1 YAEPHQEIDELLQ
14 RKLDKRLQEITLD
27 NFSATEIRK
36 AIQLIILKGMQKST
50 QQNHM
55 ITPEAIAL
63 LLGYLAQKLSNGQ
76 KGLRVFDPVC
86 GTGNLLTT
94 VLSHLESPGQSFG
107 SEIDPT
113 LIKLA
118 LFSANL
124 QEMTI
129 EFFHQDSLR
138 PFL

>member
-1 YAEPHQEIDELLQ
+1 
-14 RKLDKRLQEITLD
+14 
-27 NFSATEIRK
+27 
-36 AIQLIILKGMQKST
+36 
-50 QQNHM
+50 
-55 ITPEAIAL
+55 

-129 EFFHQDSLR
+129 DFFHQDSLR
-138 PFL
+138 PFLLDPVHLVVADLPVGYYPDDERATEFVLQADEGHSYAHHL